1 MYVTV
6 DAAGTAETA
15 RRYVVRVTGHSLL
28 VVPLAGLLSVVPPLG
43 RGPEVPHVSLVEP
56 FADVDGIDDGV
67 IAELRSYFAD
77 VVPFTVRLSD
87 VSQFPGGS
95 AYLAPEPAAPFR
107 HLTQGLAKLFP
118 ELPRPR
124 GTFDLVPH
132 VDVQL
137 GPDEDLDRLRADLD
151 PWLPVATLAREGA
164 LWLREDG
171 GVRVLATFP
180 FGTNA
185 A

>member
-1 MYVTV
+1 
-6 DAAGTAETA
+6 
-15 RRYVVRVTGHSLL
+15 VRVTGHSLL
-28 VVPLAGLLSVVPPLG
+28 VVPLPGLLSVVPPLG
-43 RGPEVPHVSLVEP
+43 RDATVPHVPLMDP
-56 FADVDGIDDGV
+56 FADVDAIDEGAV
-67 IAELRSYFAD
+67 AELRSYFAD
-77 VVPFTVRLSD
+77 VVPFTVSLSE

-95 AYLAPEPAAPFR
+95 AYLAPEPVAPFR
-107 HLTQGLAKLFP
+107 HLTQGVARLFP

-132 VDVQL
+132 VNL
-137 GPDEDLDRLRADLD
+137 ELRADEDLDRLRADLD

-164 LWLREDG
+164 LWVREDG

-180 FGTNA
+180 FGTSA

>member
-1 MYVTV
+1 M
-6 DAAGTAETA
+6 
-15 RRYVVRVTGHSLL
+15 RVTGHSLL
-28 VVPLAGLLSVVPPLG
+28 VVPLPGLLSVMPPLA
-43 RGPEVPHVSLVEP
+43 RDATVPHVPLAEP
-56 FADVDGIDDGV
+56 FADVDTIDEGV
-67 IAELRSYFAD
+67 LGELRSYFAD
-77 VVPFTVRLSD
+77 VVPFPVRVSE

-107 HLTQGLAKLFP
+107 HLTQGLARLFP

-132 VDVQL
+132 VNVEV
-137 GPDEDLDRLRADLD
+137 GPDEDIERLRADLH
-151 PWLPVATLAREGA
+151 PWLPVATLAREAA
-164 LWLREDG
+164 LWLRKEG

-180 FGTNA
+180 FGTSA